1 MQILSLQRRYGFVL
15 LAVGTAWGATLL
27 LQSVMHEKSFSL
39 VFFFAAVTLSAG
51 VGGLWPGVL
60 ATLLSALLCDYFF
73 LTPYH
78 SLSVARSDLPLL
90 VLFLLVALLI
100 NGLSARLRA
109 ATQVADRR
117 FHDLVQNLEAIVW
130 EGNPRTLQF
139 TFVSQRAEALLG
151 YPARR
156 WLADSDFRQRILHPD
171 DQEEVLARYR
181 KAVEE
186 TGEHDLEYRVLTAEG
201 REVWLRE
208 TIHVIRDDGGQPI
221 RMTGL
226 CMDVT
231 ERKSAA
237 KELSRQV
244 VRVQEAERR
253 AIARELH
260 DEVGQVLTGL
270 KLSLETALRLPPN
283 ATEKYLREAITLVN
297 ELVAHVGDLS
307 LDLRPAMLDDF
318 GLLPTLL
325 WHFQRYTT
333 LTGVQVQFGHTG
345 LERRF
350 PHELE
355 TTAYR
360 IVQEALTNVA
370 RHAQV
375 QEVAVR
381 LWATHGIL
389 GIQVLDRG
397 GGFDPAHLQ
406 SGFGTG
412 GLAGMRE
419 RATLVDGRLTVETSP
434 GNGVCLTAEFPWSDP
449 EAEIPR
455 RLQ

>member
-1 MQILSLQRRYGFVL
+1 MRATSTISWKSTKLWKPSGSRTPARPEAASVTSTTTPSARRATPCPACRSPSTFPAKRSPKITLGLYSEWAQKSVLYGTQIRTSPYSPPPVSPLLWKLEKDSFLLTIGIAAGHFLPLFRGKIVYDRESARARPPEILRRTPCAIRYRKHRGNEIAMQILSLQRRYGFVL

-208 TIHVIRDDGGQPI
+208 TIHVIRDDGGQ
-221 RMTGL
+221 
-226 CMDVT
+226 D
-231 ERKSAA
+231 RKS
-237 KELSRQV
+237 
-244 VRVQEAERR
+244 
-253 AIARELH
+253 
-260 DEVGQVLTGL
+260 T
-270 KLSLETALRLPPN
+270 RLN
-283 ATEKYLREAITLVN
+283 
-297 ELVAHVGDLS
+297 S
-307 LDLRPAMLDDF
+307 
-318 GLLPTLL
+318 
-325 WHFQRYTT
+325 
-333 LTGVQVQFGHTG
+333 
-345 LERRF
+345 
-350 PHELE
+350 
-355 TTAYR
+355 
-360 IVQEALTNVA
+360 
-370 RHAQV
+370 
-375 QEVAVR
+375 
-381 LWATHGIL
+381 
-389 GIQVLDRG
+389 
-397 GGFDPAHLQ
+397 
-406 SGFGTG
+406 
-412 GLAGMRE
+412 
-419 RATLVDGRLTVETSP
+419 
-434 GNGVCLTAEFPWSDP
+434 
-449 EAEIPR
+449 
-455 RLQ
+455 